1 MAFQDDW
8 ILRQVEMIARF
19 VAHLIFHKEEVSYVL
34 PSSGVL
40 TETDEL
46 YLTLQRLLREGAVCE
61 AEDLLFENMVPTD
74 RYIEL
79 ATDFY
84 VHLNEM
90 SDQELEQADFSREEV
105 YDGYIEILTR
115 MGVPVEQF
123 AR

>member
-79 ATDFY
+79 AKRKGNLILAGRLATYRYLDMDDALMEAFA
-84 VHLNEM
+84 LAET
-90 SDQELEQADFSREEV
+90 LE
-105 YDGYIEILTR
+105 
-115 MGVPVEQF
+115 
-123 AR
+123 